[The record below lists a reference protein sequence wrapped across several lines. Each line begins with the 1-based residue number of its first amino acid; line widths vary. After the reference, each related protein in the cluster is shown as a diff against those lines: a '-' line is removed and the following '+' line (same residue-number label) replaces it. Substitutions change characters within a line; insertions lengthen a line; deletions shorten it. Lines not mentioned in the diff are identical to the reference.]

1 MLQSLRRKVKHGL
14 LDRWRIPNS
23 PVPGM
28 SPSLYRRFRRSGPIT
43 LIDIGAHSGGFTMGL
58 KAICPV
64 KDALLIEPIECLA
77 QKLARDPALSG
88 YRVADCA
95 AADFDGE
102 IEMKVFPER
111 TDMSSALSLNESL
124 GELAEIAKTCAV
136 PVLRPVRKLDTVA
149 AGFATSGID
158 LIKIDVQGL
167 EHLVINGGAETLSRT
182 TAVFA
187 EVSFRPLYLGSSVF
201 FDVYA
206 SLKAHGFMMVD
217 LEPGLKIKSGELVQ
231 ADALFAKPADW
242 STDE

>member
-1 MLQSLRRKVKHGL
+1 MFGSKAGARS
-14 LDRWRIPNS
+14 S
-23 PVPGM
+23 PVRL
-28 SPSLYRRFRRSGPIT
+28 SRCRLRSRRFRWRDRNESISG
-43 LIDIGAHSGGFTMGL
+43 
-58 KAICPV
+58 
-64 KDALLIEPIECLA
+64 KDRYVFSIEP
-77 QKLARDPALSG
+77 K
-88 YRVADCA
+88 RV
-95 AADFDGE
+95 
-102 IEMKVFPER
+102 
-111 TDMSSALSLNESL
+111 L